1 MLWNTVLLALRA
13 IRRNLLRSFLT
24 VLGIVIGVA
33 AVITMVT
40 LGNGATQS
48 VKDQISSMGSNLL
61 IVVPGQRFGPGSD
74 GAPLFKSADV
84 EAIRNQITAAERVAP
99 MVSKAV
105 TAVYQAN
112 NWSTVVLGTSESYF
126 VSGNWRLAA
135 GRTFNET
142 EERSGKAVCV
152 IGETVRERLFGRQ
165 NPVGSEIRIKQFA
178 CEVIGLLEPKGQS
191 AMGSDQDDTVVM
203 PLRTV
208 QRRLSGS
215 QDINRLTVS
224 VRDGASMD
232 SVKEQVALLMRERR
246 NIDENEED
254 DFRVMDT
261 RQIAETLTSTT
272 KILTM
277 LLAAVAAVSLLV
289 GGIGI
294 MNIMLVSVTE
304 RTREIGTRLAI
315 GALEREVLLQFLIE
329 AVVLASLGGLVGI
342 ALATGASIVLAGLM
356 KVPYLFDP
364 GINLLS
370 FAFAAAI
377 GVIFGYFPARRAAG
391 LNPIDALRHE

>member
-84 EAIRNQITAAERVAP
+84 EAIRNQITAAERVSP

-178 CEVIGLLEPKGQS
+178 CEVIGLLAARGQS
-191 AMGSDQDDTVVM
+191 AMGSDQDDTVIM

-215 QDINRLTVS
+215 QDVNRLLIS
-224 VRDGASMD
+224 V
-232 SVKEQVALLMRERR
+232 
-246 NIDENEED
+246 
-254 DFRVMDT
+254 
-261 RQIAETLTSTT
+261 
-272 KILTM
+272 
-277 LLAAVAAVSLLV
+277 
-289 GGIGI
+289 
-294 MNIMLVSVTE
+294 
-304 RTREIGTRLAI
+304 
-315 GALEREVLLQFLIE
+315 
-329 AVVLASLGGLVGI
+329 
-342 ALATGASIVLAGLM
+342 ATGASLTAFTVIDT
-356 KVPYLFDP
+356 VPV
-364 GINLLS
+364 S
-370 FAFAAAI
+370 
-377 GVIFGYFPARRAAG
+377 VRA
-391 LNPIDALRHE
+391 PSETV